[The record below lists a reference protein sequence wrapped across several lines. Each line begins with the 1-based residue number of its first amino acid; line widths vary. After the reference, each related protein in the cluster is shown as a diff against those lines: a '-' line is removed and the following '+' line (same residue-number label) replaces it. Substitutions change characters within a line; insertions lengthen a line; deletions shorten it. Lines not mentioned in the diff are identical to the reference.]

1 MRMDRPLLVGVGRT
15 NITPPVGLH
24 LVGYGLRTDPS
35 TRVNDELTA
44 TVLVLGD
51 GTRRMAIAAC
61 DVVGFGDA
69 DADVIRQDIGDA
81 IGEPPSRVLLA
92 TSHTHAGPVTGA
104 GFKALVAL
112 DPALD
117 AREAAYVRVL
127 GDRIVAAAREAVARL
142 VEGRLAAG
150 TGSAAIGINR
160 RERLPDGRVV
170 IGHNPEGPVDHT
182 VGVARFDDLAGRPLA
197 CLVNYACHATVM
209 GPQNLAFSAD
219 YPGVARRVVERNT
232 GALCLFLAGAGANVA
247 ALRSI
252 CAVFE
257 PMERQGAILGLE
269 AARVFHTLETL
280 PIRRTRVVRQSFG
293 LQVMWEDHVV
303 EGPALSRFDARVR
316 RVRLPLRLLP
326 AMAAAEA
333 ELATR
338 DAVLR
343 GLDVE
348 HVTGVPRM
356 LAERQ
361 RRWAARVVDDVRAG
375 RVQQHVVMELQ
386 ALRVNELGIVAIPA
400 EPFVEIG
407 LAIKARAST
416 APVFP
421 VGYANGYFT
430 YLPWPDAYGEGG
442 YEVDETWKSRLS
454 AGPAPES
461 AGLVV
466 DVCLQLL
473 EETGGALKGIEGLS

>member
-1 MRMDRPLLVGVGRT
+1 MTTHDSRLLVGTGRAS
-15 NITPPVGLH
+15 ITPPVGMH
-24 LVGYGLRTDPS
+24 LIGYGLRVDPS
-35 TRVNDELTA
+35 TGVHDALTA

-69 DADVIRQDIGDA
+69 DADAIRRDIGAA

-92 TSHTHAGPVTGA
+92 TSHTHAGPITGA
-104 GFKALVAL
+104 GFKAFVAL

-117 AREAAYVRVL
+117 AQEAAYVRVL
-127 GDRIVAAAREAVARL
+127 RDRIVGAAREAVSGL

-150 TGSAAIGINR
+150 TGQAAIAINR

-170 IGHNPEGPVDHT
+170 IGHNPDGPVDHT
-182 VGVARFDDLAGRPLA
+182 VGVARFDDLDGRPLA

-209 GPQNLAFSAD
+209 GPQNLAVSAD
-219 YPGVARRVVERNT
+219 YPGVARRVVEQNT
-232 GALCLFLAGAGANVA
+232 GARCLFLAGAGANVA

-252 CAVFE
+252 CAEFE

-269 AARVFHTLETL
+269 AARVFHTLETR
-280 PIRRTRVVRQSFG
+280 PIRRTRAVRQSFG
-293 LQVMWEDHVV
+293 LQVIWEDHV
-303 EGPALSRFDARVR
+303 EERPALTRFDARVR
-316 RVRLPLRLLP
+316 RVSLPLRALP
-326 AMAAAEA
+326 ALPAAEA
-333 ELATR
+333 ELAR
-338 DAVLR
+338 REDAVR
-343 GLDVE
+343 DLDAR

-361 RRWAARVVDDVRAG
+361 RRWAVRVVEDVRAG
-375 RVQQHVVMELQ
+375 PIEQHVPMELQ
-386 ALRVNELGIVAIPA
+386 ALRVNELRIVAMPA

-407 LAIKARAST
+407 LAIRARAGTS
-416 APVFP
+416 PVFP

-430 YLPWPDAYGEGG
+430 YLPWPDAYAEGG
-442 YEVDETWKSRLS
+442 YEVDETWKGRLS
-454 AGPAPES
+454 AGPAPEA

-466 DVCLQLL
+466 EACLQLL
-473 EETGGALKGIEGLS
+473 EETELEPQ